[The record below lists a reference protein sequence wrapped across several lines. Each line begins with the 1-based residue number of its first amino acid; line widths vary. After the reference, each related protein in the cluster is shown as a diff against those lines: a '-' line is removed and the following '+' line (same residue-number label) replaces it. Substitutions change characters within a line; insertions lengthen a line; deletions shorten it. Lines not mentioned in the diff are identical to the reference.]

1 MQVLCCIFYTD
12 YIMKRL
18 NITLPDETAKKLE
31 CVKNKS
37 RFIAEAL
44 NEKIE
49 RESKEQL
56 EKLLIEGYSSSYN
69 EDLEVQDSWQLT
81 DTEHWK

>member
-1 MQVLCCIFYTD
+1 
-12 YIMKRL
+12 MKRL

-31 CVKNKS
+31 QIKNKS

-49 RESKEQL
+49 KENKKQL
-56 EKLLIEGYSSSYN
+56 EKLLIEGYSASYK
-69 EDLEVQDSWQLT
+69 EDLEIQDSWQIT
-81 DTEHWK
+81 DTEHWQ

>member
-1 MQVLCCIFYTD
+1 
-12 YIMKRL
+12 MKRL

-31 CVKNKS
+31 HIKNKS

-49 RESKEQL
+49 REDKKQL
-56 EKLLIEGYSSSYN
+56 EKLLIDGYSASYK
-69 EDLEVQDSWQLT
+69 EDIEIQDSWQIT
-81 DTEHWK
+81 DTENWK

>member
-1 MQVLCCIFYTD
+1 
-12 YIMKRL
+12 MKRL

-31 CVKNKS
+31 HIKNKS

-49 RESKEQL
+49 RENKKQL
-56 EKLLIEGYSSSYN
+56 EKLLIEGYSATHN
-69 EDLEVQDSWQLT
+69 EDLETQDSWHIT
-81 DTEHWK
+81 DTEYWK